1 MWREYLGVEEDFGP
15 QDDFFDV
22 GGTSSTITTVAGRR
36 GERLAGA
43 GSRRP
48 WSSGTPPSR
57 GLPDGSGG
65 QPPRKPSTAHSGCQA
80 ANTWESSAKAL
91 NSRALPAGSSRNIVH
106 CSPVSPAKRT

>member
-22 GGTSSTITTVAGRR
+22 GRTSSTITTVAGRL

-65 QPPRKPSTAHSGCQA
+65 QPS
-80 ANTWESSAKAL
+80 ESPPPPTEDVRRRTL
-91 NSRALPAGSSRNIVH
+91 GSRRQRP
-106 CSPVSPAKRT
+106 